1 MNNIVNEI
9 EDYGPKFLRSILI
22 LAIFFVVAEYFRI
35 KILEDEEL
43 VNNSIAIK
51 QLANV
56 TYYLIFLIGFLFF
69 LLNMGVHWGSIFAI
83 LGSLGLTIGFAMQNL
98 LKNAFSAVYI
108 ISGKLFEIGDTIEI
122 KKLSYYNY
130 IKGKVI
136 DFDLLNVYILTDDS
150 KIHYLPNSLIQD
162 NILVNLSKFNKYN
175 ISGEY
180 KNEEM
185 HHLNNHY

>member
-56 TYYLIFLIGFLFF
+56 TYYLIFLI
-69 LLNMGVHWGSIFAI
+69 
-83 LGSLGLTIGFAMQNL
+83 
-98 LKNAFSAVYI
+98 
-108 ISGKLFEIGDTIEI
+108 
-122 KKLSYYNY
+122 
-130 IKGKVI
+130 
-136 DFDLLNVYILTDDS
+136 
-150 KIHYLPNSLIQD
+150 
-162 NILVNLSKFNKYN
+162 
-175 ISGEY
+175 
-180 KNEEM
+180 
-185 HHLNNHY
+185 